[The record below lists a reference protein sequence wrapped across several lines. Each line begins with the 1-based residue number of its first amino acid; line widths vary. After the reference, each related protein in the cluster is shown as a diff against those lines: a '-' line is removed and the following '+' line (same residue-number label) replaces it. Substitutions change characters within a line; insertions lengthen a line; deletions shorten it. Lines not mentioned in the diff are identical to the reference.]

1 MRSEEFVVEGLRHN
15 VAAATML
22 GLGALSNPTSNLQP
36 AEVMP
41 IQFNQT
47 VGKILPPVTPVVSK
61 EVKKEVVSKEA
72 IAAAKALLEHP
83 SGKMLYNEAI
93 KAGITGTELA
103 QFMAQC
109 AHESADFRSLKEYGT
124 KSYFMHKYDK
134 QFSPQTAAD
143 LGNTKNGDGAK
154 YFGRGY
160 IQLSGREN
168 YTKAGKALRL
178 DIVNHPELVEQPE
191 IATKTTIW
199 FWQNRVIKRST
210 DFSNIAAMT
219 KPINKGL
226 RDLDK
231 RHAKFLGFDY
241 VINDKSNVKEQIN
254 KRS

>member
-1 MRSEEFVVEGLRHN
+1 VRSEEFIVEGFKHN
-15 VAAATML
+15 LAAATML
-22 GLGALSNPTSNLQP
+22 GLSSLSNPTANLQP

-41 IQFNQT
+41 VQSTQT
-47 VGKILPPVTPVVSK
+47 VGKSLPLGKNGVSN
-61 EVKKEVVSKEA
+61 EE
-72 IAAAKALLEHP
+72 IAATRALLQTP
-83 SGKMLYNEAI
+83 TAKMLYREAI
-93 KAGITGTELA
+93 KAGIKGTELA
-103 QFMAQC
+103 QFLAQC
-109 AHESADFRSLKEYGT
+109 AHESRDFQDIKERGGT
-124 KSYFMHKYDK
+124 SYFMKLYDK
-134 QFSPQTAAD
+134 QYSPQTAAD

-168 YTKAGKALRL
+168 YTRASKALGL
-178 DIVNHPELVEQPE
+178 DLVNHPELVERPE
-191 IATKTTIW
+191 IAAKTSIW

-210 DFSNIAAMT
+210 DFSNTAAMT

-226 RDLDK
+226 RDLEK